1 METFNDIKLSKQ
13 ITKSLSEL
21 GFIKP
26 TPIQAKT
33 IPLLMDSNNDLIGS
47 AQTGTGK
54 TAAFG
59 IPSIHLTDLSDSRTQ
74 TLILCPTRELCMQV
88 TSDIKTY
95 SKYVDNLGVVPIYGG
110 ASMEVQI
117 RAIKRRSQIVVGT
130 PGRTKDLLKRKK
142 LFIDRVERV
151 ILDEADEMLSMGFKD
166 DLDFILSKISTDNQ
180 KLFFSATMPKKLSS
194 IVKQYMNNPV
204 TVAVD
209 PVNTAS
215 TNVKHIVHMVQARD
229 RYEVV
234 KRIADI
240 NPTIYGIVFCRTRR
254 ETKDIASK
262 LVYDGYNADA
272 LHGDLSQSQRDDVM
286 RKFRKGQLQL
296 LVATDVASRGL
307 DVNDLSH
314 IINFNL
320 PDDPEVY
327 THRSGRTGRAGRKG
341 ISIAIVH
348 SRETRKVRDIEKL
361 SGVRFEKKLVPTG
374 EDICKKQ
381 LFSLIEKIKSVQ
393 VDNEKIEPFLDTINE
408 KLEGLSREQLIKQF
422 VSAEFNRFVS
432 YYKNARDI
440 NINSKD
446 SRDGGGR
453 KNRSNRDRSRNSR
466 DKSRNNKDRSSRV
479 KFSRF
484 HINVGSKNNVNPVKL
499 IGLINDNLKSKNMEI
514 GKIEIMKGFSFFEI
528 DEKFSKSL
536 AGALNGKNF
545 NGTIVKIEGSRPAPA
560 NRKDRTRKDSYK
572 KSKSSNRP
580 KNRLKRSMDN
590 RKFRKKKN

>member
-21 GFIKP
+21 GFVKP

-117 RAIKRRSQIVVGT
+117 RAIKKRAQIVVGT

-166 DLDFILSKISTDNQ
+166 DLDFILSKISTENQ

-348 SRETRKVRDIEKL
+348 SRENRKVRDIEKL

-453 KNRSNRDRSRNSR
+453 KNRSNRDRPRNNR

-545 NGTIVKIEGSRPAPA
+545 NGTIVKIEGSRPAPE
-560 NRKDRTRKDSYK
+560 NRKDRTRKDSFK
-572 KSKSSNRP
+572 KNKSSNRP

>member
-21 GFIKP
+21 GFVKP

-110 ASMEVQI
+110 ASMDVQI
-117 RAIKRRSQIVVGT
+117 RAIKKRAQIVVGT

-348 SRETRKVRDIEKL
+348 SRENRKVRDIEKL

-440 NINSKD
+440 NLNSKD

-453 KNRSNRDRSRNSR
+453 KNRSNRDRPRNNR

-560 NRKDRTRKDSYK
+560 NRKDRMRKDSYK

>member
-21 GFIKP
+21 GFVKP

-117 RAIKRRSQIVVGT
+117 RAIKKRSQIVVGT

>member
-21 GFIKP
+21 GFVKP

-117 RAIKRRSQIVVGT
+117 RAIKKRSQIVVGT

-560 NRKDRTRKDSYK
+560 NRKDRTRKDSFK
-572 KSKSSNRP
+572 KNRSGNRP